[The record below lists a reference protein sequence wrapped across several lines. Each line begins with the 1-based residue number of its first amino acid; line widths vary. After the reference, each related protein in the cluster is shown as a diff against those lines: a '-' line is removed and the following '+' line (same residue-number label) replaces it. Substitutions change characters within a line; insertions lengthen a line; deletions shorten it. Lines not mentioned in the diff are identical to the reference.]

1 MVKIQLALAGGL
13 QSSDSKKSSE
23 NQRTIGLQEL
33 SKIIESTVFT
43 KVPMVAPQVAEN
55 KFLPS

>member
-13 QSSDSKKSSE
+13 QSSDTKKSSD
-23 NQRTIGLQEL
+23 NQRMIGLQEL

-43 KVPMVAPQVAEN
+43 EVLTAVPQVAEN
-55 KFLPS
+55 RF

>member
-13 QSSDSKKSSE
+13 RSSDTKKSK
-23 NQRTIGLQEL
+23 NQRTVGLQEL

-43 KVPMVAPQVAEN
+43 EVLTAVPQVTGDT
-55 KFLPS
+55 S

>member
-13 QSSDSKKSSE
+13 QSSDTKRSSE

-43 KVPMVAPQVAEN
+43 DVFTVVPQVAEN
-55 KFLPS
+55 KF